1 MKSKKLNKRI
11 IAIVSI
17 VLVVIILITTVI
29 CLVTKKY
36 VHQIN
41 NKKVPPQLVEELSD
55 HLTKGWGVD
64 FRRLSITSSLERV
77 LSTLTVCFRQALFF
91 LQTSSHRMVRY
102 TPLTPFCSRTLRFFM
117 RSPSNV
123 IICIRDFSAMALP
136 SAKML
141 KASSKDRPLRIRLF
155 NSLLAAFFVIMS
167 PFYFCTKA
175 MPMYI
180 KVV

>member
-55 HLTKGWGVD
+55 HLTKGWGLG

-155 NSLLAAFFVIMS
+155 NSLAAFFVIMS

>member
-1 MKSKKLNKRI
+1 M
-11 IAIVSI
+11 
-17 VLVVIILITTVI
+17 
-29 CLVTKKY
+29 
-36 VHQIN
+36 
-41 NKKVPPQLVEELSD
+41 EELSD
-55 HLTKGWGVD
+55 HLTKGWGLG

-102 TPLTPFCSRTLRFFM
+102 TPLTPFCSRTLRFLM

-141 KASSKDRPLRIRLF
+141 KASSKDMPLRIRIF
-155 NSLLAAFFVIMS
+155 NSLAFFVIMS
-167 PFYFCTKA
+167 PFTFTQRQCQC
-175 MPMYI
+175 I
-180 KVV
+180 

>member
-17 VLVVIILITTVI
+17 VLVAIILITTVI

-55 HLTKGWGVD
+55 HLTKGWGLG

-91 LQTSSHRMVRY
+91 WQTSSHRMVRY

-155 NSLLAAFFVIMS
+155 NSLAAFFVIMS